1 MEPPLLHWTPSIAP
15 SGMAFYTGAEFP
27 RWRGDLFAGAL
38 VGRHLRR
45 VVLQGEAVVD
55 QEVLLDR
62 LAVRVR
68 DVRQGP
74 DGALWLLTD
83 EADGALYRLSNPER

>member
-1 MEPPLLHWTPSIAP
+1 M
-15 SGMAFYTGAEFP
+15 
-27 RWRGDLFAGAL
+27 GAL

-45 VVLQGEAVVD
+45 VVLRGEDAVA

-62 LAVRVR
+62 LAERVR

-74 DGALWLLTD
+74 DGALWVLTD
-83 EADGALYRLSNPER
+83 ESDGALYRISNPER